1 MLGHS
6 VPGQKVV
13 EVHSAEGWDSE
24 QGYFVSGSAFE
35 GSQAVP
41 EVVECSELVYSE
53 EYCSEGHC
61 SEPAEWPVERCSEEH
76 CSVGGLCYEER
87 LRLVEAGEVV
97 SRSAQVCSVG
107 ERDGAK
113 APR

>member
-1 MLGHS
+1 M
-6 VPGQKVV
+6 
-13 EVHSAEGWDSE
+13 
-24 QGYFVSGSAFE
+24 SGSAFE
-35 GSQAVP
+35 DSQAVP

-53 EYCSEGHC
+53 EHC
-61 SEPAEWPVERCSEEH
+61 SEPAEWPVERCF
-76 CSVGGLCYEER
+76 VGGLCYEER